1 MDRGDCDLEQQCP
14 SPGAKKIT
22 RPRGGTSYSVGLK
35 EMGGRISD
43 DDPKFGC
50 FRVQNVDPIIK
61 MDHWKTI
68 PTCYACR
75 STSTHTHT
83 KKKVGS
89 FMALW
94 ERTGG
99 DRLQRPTISHQHT
112 ITAYIC
118 TVHKLS
124 LV

>member
-14 SPGAKKIT
+14 SPGAEKIT

-75 STSTHTHT
+75 STSIQ
-83 KKKVGS
+83 
-89 FMALW
+89 AL
-94 ERTGG
+94 
-99 DRLQRPTISHQHT
+99 
-112 ITAYIC
+112 
-118 TVHKLS
+118 V
-124 LV
+124 